1 MAITIDG
8 TAGITFPNST
18 TQSGGAFV
26 AGTSSAI
33 TRGTAVDATSGT
45 AITFTGIPSWVK
57 KVTITLNGVSTSGS
71 SYFALRI
78 GSGSIDTT
86 SYVSSSTV
94 TYGVNLA
101 STQGTSSYVIY
112 SDVASNALSGSI
124 ELINI
129 SGNIWIASGVISI
142 YSVNA
147 MITLGGT
154 HTTSSTLDRVQL
166 TTLNGTDTFDAG
178 SVNILYE

>member
-1 MAITIDG
+1 MIFDG
-8 TAGITFPNST
+8 TNGITFNNAT
-18 TQSGGAFV
+18 TQTGAGLI
-26 AGTSSAI
+26 AGSASAI
-33 TRGTAVDATSGT
+33 TLGTSVASTSGT

-57 KVTITLNGVSTSGS
+57 RIKVLLNGVSTSGS
-71 SYFALRI
+71 SLFALRI

-94 TYGVNLA
+94 CYGVNLA

-124 ELINI
+124 ELNNI
-129 SGNIWIASGVISI
+129 SGNIWIASGTISI

-147 MITLGGT
+147 VIILGGT
-154 HTTSSTLDRVQL
+154 HTTSGTLDRVQL
-166 TTLNGTDTFDAG
+166 TTINGTDTFDAG
-178 SVNILYE
+178 SINILYE